1 MPVLN
6 NNGKQDVAVL
16 NFQAVYL
23 PLTLTAFHLFHVL
36 FLIAFSR
43 DA

>member
-16 NFQAVYL
+16 NFQAMYL
-23 PLTLTAFHLFHVL
+23 PLGLLAFHLLSVL
-36 FLIAFSR
+36 FLTAFSR